1 MRQRLKKILLAAV
14 LTICAEAVFAEDSQ
28 PVSDLS
34 GMPAIETILFE
45 PVELENIQLWV
56 TADTTGAM
64 INRACTAK
72 TNCPYSFSLP
82 ASVVHTKTEGC
93 PDEVARLLAEYAAGS
108 QNGDLPLTIFNGWQW
123 EYSYSL
129 CQFQSVAYD
138 LPKRG
143 GCWENTWEAILTQST
158 GSISFQWLRIPFA
171 GTSGSESTHKVQKS
185 DIEIKTFSSVRTR
198 DGYPKKRQL

>member
-14 LTICAEAVFAEDSQ
+14 LTICAEAVFAEDGQ
-28 PVSDLS
+28 
-34 GMPAIETILFE
+34 PAIETILLE

-56 TADTTGAM
+56 TADTTGAL

-108 QNGDLPLTIFNGWQW
+108 HKGNLPLTIFNGWQW

-138 LPKRG
+138 LPRRG

-171 GTSGSESTHKVQKS
+171 ATSGNESTNIVQKS
-185 DIEIKTFSSVRTR
+185 NIEVKTFSSVRTR

>member
-1 MRQRLKKILLAAV
+1 MRQSLKRILLAAV

-34 GMPAIETILFE
+34 GMPAIETILLE

-56 TADTTGAM
+56 TADSTGSL
-64 INRACTAK
+64 INMSCTAK

-93 PDEVARLLAEYAAGS
+93 PDGAARLLAEYTAGCH
-108 QNGDLPLTIFNGWQW
+108 NGNLPLTIFNGWQW

-129 CQFQSVAYD
+129 SQFQSVAYD

-158 GSISFQWLRIPFA
+158 GSIGFQWLRIPFA
-171 GTSGSESTHKVQKS
+171 DTSGNESTHKGQRS
-185 DIEIKTFSSVRTR
+185 DIEVKTFSSVRTR